1 MNQSFN
7 QLSKLCHFCLK
18 ILQIVEKGKH
28 IKQKGLISIFLFCV
42 LIFIKG
48 QNNNLSFESIT
59 NDKGLSH
66 NTVYDICQDAQGFM
80 WFATDEGLNRYD
92 GKNIKQYFATENDNS
107 LPSNSVRSL
116 VNTTDQQLFIGT
128 SKGLA
133 LYQPDKDAFF
143 QLNSDNLPI
152 GEIIDMQEGN
162 KGQLLISTDNQGAFV
177 YYIGAKKFI
186 KLDFIKERIYG
197 MTKDKEGL
205 YWAFTRF
212 SLIRFNQQFKVIANY
227 NVNPN
232 LFNSAISFIK
242 CDRKGVLWIGTFQ
255 TGLFTFN
262 YQSKLFSPFLSSNK
276 VDMYFI
282 RTIEDG
288 QSPNEYWVG
297 TEKGLYVINVQSG
310 YFEHYTQSFDFA
322 KKTINDNAVY
332 KIYRNKQNVFFAGTY
347 FGGVNIAKTQRVG
360 FNAIFPNNNA
370 GSLHSKALS
379 SMLQSPDG
387 KLIIA
392 TEDAGIA
399 IYDEKK
405 KWFTHTLVDEN
416 ATNKMS
422 TNNVHALLMDANN
435 ICWAGHFMAGLSKIN
450 IKTGQI
456 KRFMGRNGD
465 PTTLSNDFVFSL
477 HSLSKDSLLVGTI
490 SGIDIFDKNTE
501 KFSRFR
507 PEELNDC
514 FVYEMF
520 KAPDGK
526 IWICTYNK
534 GIFVFDPS
542 KRGLMTH
549 FQQGDKTGIPS
560 NSVIS
565 YCIDGQKRIWIGTR
579 GGGLGLFNSKTQ
591 TFKTFTDKNLLINN
605 VVYGILEDTNQN
617 LWISSNK
624 GISRINIEKRIS
636 IHFNHQ
642 HGIAGNQY
650 NYKSYFKN
658 SEGYMFFGSVSGLTW
673 FHPDLIQTPKEL
685 PTVHFT
691 NFKIFNETV
700 LPNKK
705 QVLTNNIDF
714 TDKIELKH
722 NQNSFTLEFT
732 SVNYFDGDVSY
743 QYYLEGLENNW
754 SPLTQRMQANY
765 TNLSPGEYIF
775 HIRAT
780 NIISNQTGEPRSIRV
795 IVTPPFWA
803 TWIAYFLYLITI
815 MFILTTLYKSYTN
828 RQKEKVA
835 LTIEKIE
842 KENLRLLHQHKMNFF
857 TYISHE
863 FKTPLSII
871 IASVELLFQKNDNE
885 PKESE
890 EIHHTIKRSA
900 MRLLTLVNQLMEFR
914 KIETDH
920 AVIHTHKGDIVD
932 FFNQI
937 VTVYRPLLEKK
948 NIELKIQVQY
958 EITEIYFD
966 FDKLEKIFTNLLT
979 NAVKYTPQNGE
990 IHLLLHV
997 RSNDLDFSVKDSGKG
1012 LNDLQIQRIFEVFY
1026 SEEES
1031 KELVE
1036 SSGIGLALTA
1046 SLVKLLNGEISV
1058 ESEPNKGCKFNVRLP
1073 YMQENEQATFYERQV
1088 STSDLLQII
1097 NVDDL
1102 DSNVLEIGL
1111 QKEYTIVIAE
1121 DNIDLLK
1128 LLSKK
1133 LREKY
1138 AVKSFEN
1145 GSTAWEYIQKKAPDV
1160 IITDVMM
1167 PVMGGIELCEKV
1179 KTNINL
1185 CHIPVIMLTAKTT
1198 DEAKM
1203 EGLNVGADLYMP
1215 KPFSI
1220 DELQIVLVNVIK
1232 TRIDLKCK
1240 LLELAKIEK
1249 FEIPTS
1255 NSEQAFVE
1263 KLFSLIHQNIEN
1275 TEMDVLFLANK
1286 LNISRTS
1293 LHNKIKNVMNM
1304 STTDFINTVKINTAK
1319 DMMQKSELTFS
1330 EIAYKVGYNEA
1341 AYFSRIFKKQTGK
1354 TPGEFRKGT
1363 EIS

>member
-1 MNQSFN
+1 MFQKIN
-7 QLSKLCHFCLK
+7 QLSIQRQTCVLFQ
-18 ILQIVEKGKH
+18 QIVEGETQ
-28 IKQKGLISIFLFCV
+28 IKPAVLLFTFLILVVISLSS
-42 LIFIKG
+42 
-48 QNNNLSFESIT
+48 QNNNLSFEAIT
-59 NDKGLSH
+59 NDNGMSH

-80 WFATDEGLNRYD
+80 WFATDEGLDRYD
-92 GKNIKQYFATENDNS
+92 GKNIKQYFATRSSNS
-107 LPSNSVRSL
+107 LPANSVRSL
-116 VNTTDQQLFIGT
+116 VNTTDQQLYIGT

-133 LYQPDKDAFF
+133 LYQPETDDFVQVNNNK
-143 QLNSDNLPI
+143 LSV
-152 GEIIDMQEGN
+152 GEIIDLQEGIN
-162 KGQLLISTDNQGAFV
+162 GQLLISTDNHGAFV
-177 YYIGAKKFI
+177 YNSQTQKYI
-186 KLDFIKERIYG
+186 KLDFLKERIFG
-197 MTKDKEGL
+197 MTKDKEGF
-205 YWAFTRF
+205 YWAFSRF
-212 SLIRFNQQFKVIANY
+212 SVFRFNQHFKVIGSY
-227 NVNPN
+227 RVSPN
-232 LFNSAISFIK
+232 LFNSAISYIK

-262 YQSKLFSPFLSSNK
+262 YQSKQFSPFLSSNK
-276 VDMYFI
+276 VDMYFV

-288 QSPNEYWVG
+288 QNPNEYWVG
-297 TEKGLYVINVQSG
+297 TEKGLYVLNVQNG
-310 YFEHYTQSFDFA
+310 HFEHYNQSFDIA
-322 KKTINDNAVY
+322 KKTINDNAIY
-332 KIYRNKQNVFFAGTY
+332 KIYRNKQNVFFVGTY

-370 GSLHSKALS
+370 GSLQGKALS
-379 SMLQSPDG
+379 SMAQSPKG
-387 KLIIA
+387 ELIIA

-399 IYDEKK
+399 IYNEKR
-405 KWFTHTLVDEN
+405 KWFSHLLVDED
-416 ATNKMS
+416 TNNKIS
-422 TNNVHALLMDANN
+422 TNNVHALLMDGND

-450 IKTGQI
+450 TKTGRV
-456 KRFMGRNGD
+456 KRFIGRNGD
-465 PTTLSNDFVFSL
+465 PSSLSNNFVFDIY
-477 HSLSKDSLLVGTI
+477 SLSKDSLMVGTI

-520 KAPDGK
+520 TAPDGK

-534 GIFVFDPS
+534 GIFVYDQS

-549 FQQGDKTGIPS
+549 FQVGDKSVLPN

-565 YCIDGQKRIWIGTR
+565 YCIDSQKRIWIGTR
-579 GGGLGLFNSKTQ
+579 GGGLSLYNSKNQ
-591 TFKTFTDKNLLINN
+591 TFKAYNDENLLINN
-605 VVYGILEDTNQN
+605 VVYGILEDNNDN

-624 GISRINIEKRIS
+624 GISRINVEKGTS

-650 NYKSYFKN
+650 NFKSYFKN
-658 SEGYMFFGSVSGLTW
+658 SEGYMFFGSVAGLTW

-685 PTVHFT
+685 PTVHFS

-700 LPNKK
+700 LPDKK
-705 QVLTNNIDF
+705 KVLTNNIDF
-714 TDKIELKH
+714 TDNIKLKY

-732 SVNYFDGDVSY
+732 SINYFDGDVSY

-754 SPLTQRMQANY
+754 SPLTERMQANY
-765 TNLSPGEYIF
+765 TNLSPGKYIF

-780 NIISNQTGEPRSIRV
+780 NKISNQTGTPRTIKV
-795 IVTPPFWA
+795 IVLPPFWR
-803 TWIAYFLYLITI
+803 TWIAYFLYLIAFL
-815 MFILTTLYKSYTN
+815 FILSSLYRSYIN
-828 RQKEKVA
+828 RQKEKIA

-842 KENLRLLHQHKMNFF
+842 KENLQLLHQHKMNFF

-871 IASVELLFQKNDNE
+871 IASVELLFQKSNNE
-885 PKESE
+885 SKDSE

-920 AVIHTHKGDIVD
+920 ADIHIHKGDIVD

-937 VTVYRPLLEKK
+937 VTVYRPLLEIKS
-948 NIELKIQVQY
+948 IELKIHVQY
-958 EITEIYFD
+958 EMTEIYFD

-979 NAVKYTPQNGE
+979 NAVKFTPENGE
-990 IHLLLHV
+990 IDLLLHV
-997 RSNDLDFSVKDSGKG
+997 RLNDFDFSVKDSGKG
-1012 LNDLQIQRIFEVFY
+1012 LTNSQIERIFEVFY

-1046 SLVKLLNGEISV
+1046 SLVKLLKGGITV
-1058 ESEPNKGCKFNVRLP
+1058 ESEPDKGCKFNVRLP
-1073 YMQENEQATFYERQV
+1073 YMQENEEATFYEHQV
-1088 STSDLLQII
+1088 STSDLLQVI
-1097 NVDDL
+1097 NVDNS
-1102 DSNVLEIGL
+1102 DSNGLEIGL
-1111 QKEYTIVIAE
+1111 EKEYTIVIAE
-1121 DNIDLLK
+1121 DNKDLLK
-1128 LLSKK
+1128 LLTKK

-1138 AVKSFEN
+1138 TVKSFEN
-1145 GSTAWEYIQKKAPDV
+1145 GLTAWEYIEKKTPDV

-1185 CHIPVIMLTAKTT
+1185 CHIPVIMLTAKTS
-1198 DEAKM
+1198 DDAKM
-1203 EGLNVGADLYMP
+1203 EGLNVGSDLYMP

-1220 DELQIVLVNVIK
+1220 DELQIVLVNLIK
-1232 TRIDLKCK
+1232 TRIVLKSK

-1263 KLFSLIHQNIEN
+1263 KVFSLIHQNIEDS
-1275 TEMDVLFLANK
+1275 TLDVQLLASK

-1293 LHNKIKNVMNM
+1293 LHNKIKSTMKM
-1304 STTDFINTVKINTAK
+1304 STTYFINTVRINTAK
-1319 DMMQKSELTFS
+1319 EFMKNSDLTFS
-1330 EIAYKVGYNEA
+1330 EIAYKVGYNDS
-1341 AYFSRIFKKQTGK
+1341 AYFSRIFKKLNGK
-1354 TPGEFRKGT
+1354 TPGEFRKMN
-1363 EIS
+1363 